1 MWSFPDMAALD
12 AQLDEAKI
20 AIGEIRSL
28 EEIAASEWAEYW
40 GATLEV
46 PDRNGGTF
54 KLPGRPWKFSGG
66 ELSIPGAPSIQGEN
80 NHEVLKGL
88 GYDDGAI
95 KKMEDSGVVVGNF
108 AAHDD
113 RQCHGAGWR
122 GCCHP
127 PLMRNNTM
135 TDSPT
140 REAQTPELTLQALNG
155 SLQAESCA
163 QRG

>member
-1 MWSFPDMAALD
+1 M
-12 AQLDEAKI
+12 
-20 AIGEIRSL
+20 
-28 EEIAASEWAEYW
+28 
-40 GATLEV
+40 

-108 AAHDD
+108 AAMMIASVMGQVGAAAAPAADEEQHDD
-113 RQCHGAGWR
+113 
-122 GCCHP
+122 
-127 PLMRNNTM
+127 
-135 TDSPT
+135 
-140 REAQTPELTLQALNG
+140 
-155 SLQAESCA
+155 
-163 QRG
+163 